1 MEETQPADQLVDT
14 WNIHN
19 RIQLYLLDAIAPE
32 ALRGAPAARGRSVG
46 SMFAHIHNIRL
57 MRIEFGDPALSEG
70 LSKIEKDAAEDK
82 ALLRRSLDDSGRAVA
97 ALLQKGL
104 QTGKIKNFKPHPAAF
119 LGYLISHESYHQGEI
134 GIILTQTGHK
144 LDPKIAYGMW
154 DWDKR

>member
-1 MEETQPADQLVDT
+1 VEEPQLADQLVDA

-32 ALRGAPAARGRSVG
+32 ALRGAPAAKGRSVG

-57 MRIEFGDPALSEG
+57 VRIEFGDPALAVG
-70 LSKIEKDAAEDK
+70 LTKIEKDEAEDK
-82 ALLRRSLDDSGRAVA
+82 ELLRRALHDSGIAVA

-119 LGYLISHESYHQGEI
+119 AAYLIAHEAYHQGEI
-134 GIILTQTGHK
+134 GIVLNQAGHK
-144 LDPKIAYGMW
+144 LDREIAYGMW